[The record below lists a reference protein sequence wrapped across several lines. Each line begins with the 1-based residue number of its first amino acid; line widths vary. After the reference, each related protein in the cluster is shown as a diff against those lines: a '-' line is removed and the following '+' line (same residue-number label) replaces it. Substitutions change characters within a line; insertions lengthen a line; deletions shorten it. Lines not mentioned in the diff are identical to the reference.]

1 MACYGG
7 FATICSTLITE
18 GKADVQD
25 RSPVTGFV
33 ALHIAALKG
42 YDDCLKV
49 LLELGAPLHPRS
61 TEGDTPRD
69 LAIKY
74 DHLHIAEIID
84 NYPVQPPKTLPR
96 MWLHENLG
104 RQVSVFCLCS
114 CFLPHDNLIF
124 LKIFHYKALLDDI
137 GQDIADFFVLSRQ
150 HTYIL
155 NFCYC

>member
-1 MACYGG
+1 M
-7 FATICSTLITE
+7 CSTLVRK

-33 ALHIAALKG
+33 ALHIAALRG

-61 TEGDTPRD
+61 LEGDTPRD
-69 LAIKY
+69 LALRY
-74 DHLHIAEIID
+74 GHMHIAEIID

-104 RQVSVFCLCS
+104 RKVSDVFLCVLLTCS
-114 CFLPHDNLIF
+114 LCFCNF
-124 LKIFHYKALLDDI
+124 
-137 GQDIADFFVLSRQ
+137 
-150 HTYIL
+150 IL
-155 NFCYC
+155 

>member
-104 RQVSVFCLCS
+104 RQVRVFCLCS
-114 CFLPHDNLIF
+114 CFLPHDNLLIIKPKSMSNYWMILGKILQIF
-124 LKIFHYKALLDDI
+124 LYR
-137 GQDIADFFVLSRQ
+137 ADNIL
-150 HTYIL
+150 TY
-155 NFCYC
+155 